1 MLIFVNICILEYDE
15 VIFVEDKGL
24 TKRSLNVTPARK
36 PTVSEAKLKINIFK
50 GNPIFL
56 EIKKSLTTEQCPSK
70 LWKGLTENRFWNALI
85 VEVDGEQAE
94 IWFRWLNLIMTLFDG
109 RGVAYSYESTVPA
122 PLLPSIDQS
131 YNPPR
136 SYKAPPMVD
145 ARSVRVSTHCSEE
158 QPHAH
163 PPQPV
168 RVDGHPGAHPP
179 GAVHRPGRHPHP
191 LTHHRSG
198 QERIQP
204 VERHRQHGGLLEH
217 CVS

>member
-70 LWKGLTENRFWNALI
+70 LWKGLTENRFWNAWI

-94 IWFRWLNLIMTLFDG
+94 IWFRWLNLIMT
-109 RGVAYSYESTVPA
+109 RA
-122 PLLPSIDQS
+122 
-131 YNPPR
+131 
-136 SYKAPPMVD
+136 
-145 ARSVRVSTHCSEE
+145 
-158 QPHAH
+158 
-163 PPQPV
+163 
-168 RVDGHPGAHPP
+168 
-179 GAVHRPGRHPHP
+179 
-191 LTHHRSG
+191 
-198 QERIQP
+198 
-204 VERHRQHGGLLEH
+204 
-217 CVS
+217 